1 MTFKRHLICQ
11 TVIIGAKL
19 AEKLCRLGCRRLFA
33 KSIHFIFPKT
43 NLLVWELT
51 FQSRTKQLS
60 LFQINL
66 LQSYLYAAVGGRR
79 REPDNNIFSYFI
91 LPTQNRRVCKTPKSG
106 YPWQACSSQWKLS
119 VGRRFFACC
128 NRAPA
133 YDIIIQPTLT
143 LLFDDHDGTTC
154 LKGLKLCCGDSLR
167 QSVLSAVK
175 FSKYSS
181 VFSE

>member
-1 MTFKRHLICQ
+1 MSNRYHWCKVSREALPIRLQEIVCKIDTFH
-11 TVIIGAKL
+11 
-19 AEKLCRLGCRRLFA
+19 
-33 KSIHFIFPKT
+33 FPKNKFT
-43 NLLVWELT
+43 GLGVLT

-133 YDIIIQPTLT
+133 YDIIIQPALT